1 MTEILKTSICQGNE
15 TCDMINQKRIFPMI
29 HDQKHCI
36 TIFGDSIERSV
47 YLKTQERRH
56 LDMSQWIS
64 PYEVGALLYTPA
76 NHAHVA
82 ESVIA
87 GRFDIPYSLALCLE
101 DSISDQAV
109 PEAERNV
116 VHILNRIA
124 QEKTD
129 FYCPLI
135 FIRVREP
142 AQIGRLYA
150 QLGQGRTV
158 LTGFIAPKCTPDNI
172 PVYLSEVKK
181 IRAASGTPV
190 YLMPIMESH
199 DLAEPDTR
207 QVCLRKMK
215 QLLDADKDCIL
226 NVRVGG
232 NDFCS
237 IFGLRRRVTETIH
250 DIRCVDRI
258 LSDILAYFSR
268 DYVVSGP
275 VWEYFDDPDGA
286 WREGMLRETRMG
298 LLGGFIG
305 KTVIHPN
312 QISVVNEVLRVS
324 REDYADAHA
333 ILGMEQN
340 KEFLVSNS
348 AEGGRMNEYKTHTKW
363 AQKICTLAEIYGVQK

>member
-1 MTEILKTSICQGNE
+1 
-15 TCDMINQKRIFPMI
+15 
-29 HDQKHCI
+29 
-36 TIFGDSIERSV
+36 
-47 YLKTQERRH
+47 
-56 LDMSQWIS
+56 MSQSIS
-64 PYEVGALLYTPA
+64 PYAVGALLYTPA
-76 NHAHVA
+76 NHEHVA

-87 GRFDIPYSLALCLE
+87 GRFDTPYSLALCLE

-109 PEAERNV
+109 PAAERNV
-116 VHILNRIA
+116 LQILEQIA
-124 QEKTD
+124 QTKTE

-135 FIRVREP
+135 FVRVRQPE
-142 AQIGRLYA
+142 QIGRLYA
-150 QLGQGRTV
+150 QMEQGRAV

-172 PVYLSEVKK
+172 PEYLTEVKK
-181 IRAASGTPV
+181 IRAQSETPV
-190 YLMPIMESH
+190 YLMPILESH

-207 QVCLRKMK
+207 QVALRRIK

-237 IFGLRRRVTETIH
+237 IFGLRRHVTQTIH

-275 VWEYFDDPDGA
+275 VWEYFNDPDGA
-286 WREGMLRETRMG
+286 WREGMLREARMG

-312 QISVVNEVLRVS
+312 QISVVNEVLKVS
-324 REDYADAHA
+324 AEDYQDAHA
-333 ILGMEQN
+333 ILAMAQSTD
-340 KEFLVSNS
+340 FLVSKS
-348 AEGGRMNEYKTHTKW
+348 AQGRRMNEYKTHTKW
-363 AQKICTLAEIYGVQK
+363 AHKICTLAEIYGVQA